1 MIQYIYDGSF
11 DGLLTSIYE
20 AYYRKEKIDDI
31 VPEDSVEENFLV
43 EKIYMETDREKAEKV
58 YVAIEN
64 KISKNPL

>member
-58 YVAIEN
+58 YVAI
-64 KISKNPL
+64 